1 MTTDF
6 KLLHRRLETER
17 ESLLEEL
24 ETTASLVAGGRDRS
38 SYSEKGD
45 FATDII
51 EIEKGLILEQR
62 IREQLDEVEHAL
74 HKFGKGTY
82 GLCDICGQ
90 PIEPARL
97 EVFPHANLCLS
108 CKARQ
113 AKNGMRAVS

>member
-24 ETTASLVAGGRDRS
+24 RTTVSLVAERRDRGP
-38 SYSEKGD
+38 YSEKGD

-51 EIEKGLILEQR
+51 EIEKGLILEKR
-62 IREQLDEVEHAL
+62 IRDQLAEVEHAL
-74 HKFGKGTY
+74 HKFDQRTY
-82 GLCDICGQ
+82 GLCDICGR

-97 EVFPHANLCLS
+97 EALPQANLCLS
-108 CKARQ
+108 CKARR
-113 AKNGMRAVS
+113 AKSGM